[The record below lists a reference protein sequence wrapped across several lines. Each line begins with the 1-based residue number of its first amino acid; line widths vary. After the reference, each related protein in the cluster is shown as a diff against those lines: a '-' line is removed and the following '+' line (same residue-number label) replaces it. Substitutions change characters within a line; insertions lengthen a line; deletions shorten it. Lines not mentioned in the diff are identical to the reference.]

1 MHLTFIDYCGI
12 VAHTCCM
19 CCISYILRNYMNA
32 TKLTGPTY
40 NERNLF
46 SIFMYGLREGELTR
60 VEANAVTMFKP

>member
-1 MHLTFIDYCGI
+1 MNLTYIDYCGI
-12 VAHTCCM
+12 VAHT

-46 SIFMYGLREGELTR
+46 SIFMYGLPEGELIR
-60 VEANAVTMFKP
+60 VEASAETMFKP